1 MKHLA
6 RMTLALGLILA
17 ASTARAQVGGQ
28 YTAAPP
34 LAAGSHLFGGYLDVS
49 SNVVGLMA
57 QLRLSFYPGVDF
69 GFQGGPARV
78 NMDGA
83 SRGIIRLGTDVRIA
97 AHHAAPG
104 AMFDLSVGGNLGV
117 ENGDNYSLVS
127 LGPDVVAST
136 NVRSGTSGGFTPYAG
151 LSLLFSNI
159 DVGTRNTTSFTVPV
173 RLGAEFNATPAARII
188 AEVQLRIADKFR
200 DSAGLNVGV
209 NVPF

>member
-1 MKHLA
+1 MKHFA
-6 RMTLALGLILA
+6 RTAFALGLVLA
-17 ASTARAQVGGQ
+17 ATPAQAQVAGQ

-83 SRGIIRLGTDVRIA
+83 SRGIIRLGTDVKIA
-97 AHHAAPG
+97 AHHAVPG
-104 AMFDLSVGGNLGV
+104 AMFDLSIGGELGV

-127 LGPDVVAST
+127 LGPDLVAST
-136 NVRSGTSGGFTPYAG
+136 IVRSGSSGGFTPYAG
-151 LSLLFSNI
+151 LSLLFTNI
-159 DVGTRNTTSFTVPV
+159 DVGVRNETNFSVPL
-173 RLGAEFNATPAARII
+173 RLGAEFNATPAARI
-188 AEVQLRIADKFR
+188 AVEVQLRIADNFR